1 MNQERTNLIL
11 RNMKLLTMQLEIEM
25 DESHSTH
32 HPLVE
37 SIKLMLKTIEINLR
51 LINERKEAN

>member
-1 MNQERTNLIL
+1 
-11 RNMKLLTMQLEIEM
+11 MKLLTMQLEIEM